1 MLLHTPSPPPPS
13 PCQAGCSVLVFC
25 ASKDQTERM
34 ARHIASMLPSIPDRS
49 QAARAGGAAGR
60 EGAGAGAGGGE
71 EEPPLDRPALLE
83 RLRAAGGGRPDGV
96 LLEVLAQGVGYH
108 NASLSMEERELVEQA
123 YLRGEGG
130 QGGAGAE
137 GCRGSALRCCTLC
150 QCIAIS

>member
-1 MLLHTPSPPPPS
+1 M
-13 PCQAGCSVLVFC
+13 LVFC